1 MKWLTLATVMFG
13 VGIIICSLSK
23 SFQFR
28 TWGVGNPNASIRQQS
43 QRQTHSTASFNPATI
58 EVGGG
63 AINIEFGPGNLDLAR
78 SELIAWVSAAA
89 VAVSDYYS
97 RFPVK
102 EALILIVPVEGTEG
116 VISRTT
122 WGMRPATGKI
132 YLGQHAKDEDLKN
145 DWVMTHEMV
154 HYAFP
159 SVSVEHQW
167 IEEGIAT

>member
-13 VGIIICSLSK
+13 IGIIICSLSK
-23 SFQFR
+23 SYPASYLGSR
-28 TWGVGNPNASIRQQS
+28 VTSNASIRQQS

-58 EVGGG
+58 EIGGG

-97 RFPVK
+97 HFPVK

-116 VISRTT
+116 VISRNNL
-122 WGMRPATGKI
+122 GNASRHQQDLPRSARPKTRI
-132 YLGQHAKDEDLKN
+132 LK
-145 DWVMTHEMV
+145 M
-154 HYAFP
+154 
-159 SVSVEHQW
+159 
-167 IEEGIAT
+167 IG